1 MDEKPKKRLGEILIE
16 DGLLSREN
24 LEEALTHQKNQGGL
38 IGQILIQL
46 GHLTEEDLISVLA
59 RQLRMPYLPLNQYAV
74 NVEGARVLEGEFC
87 KKNMMLVFDTDDRR
101 VFVATSDPLNQNALE
116 EVRAKLKL
124 KPQVFLSTPSEI
136 MNMLDLIFSQ
146 QGAALANKKKAG

>member
-1 MDEKPKKRLGEILIE
+1 MEEKPKKRLGEILIE

-24 LEEALTHQKNQGGL
+24 LEEALAHQKREGGL

-46 GHLTEEDLISVLA
+46 GHLTEEDLVSVLA

-74 NVEGARVLEGEFC
+74 NVDGARILEGEFC
-87 KKNMMLVFDTDDRR
+87 KKNMLLVFDADDRR

-116 EVRAKLKL
+116 ELRAKLKL
-124 KPQVFLSTPSEI
+124 KPQVFLSTPTEI
-136 MNMLDLIFSQ
+136 MNMLDLVFAN
-146 QGAALANKKKAG
+146 QGSAQTKKKAG